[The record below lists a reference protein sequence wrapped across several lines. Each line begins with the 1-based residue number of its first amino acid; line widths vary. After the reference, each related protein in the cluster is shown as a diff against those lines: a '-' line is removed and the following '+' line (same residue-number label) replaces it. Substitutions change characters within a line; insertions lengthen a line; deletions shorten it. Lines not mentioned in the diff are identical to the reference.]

1 MRADTGA
8 EGQTSLLIPHFVDH
22 EDVSLGLEHAVFSTD
37 ALHRWV
43 AECHTTSC
51 GPCRQRGT
59 QKINSPTAHGIQLT
73 VFWAF

>member
-1 MRADTGA
+1 MSAGQRLKGSAMRADTGA

-43 AECHTTSC
+43 AECHTTVVWSL
-51 GPCRQRGT
+51 
-59 QKINSPTAHGIQLT
+59 SLT
-73 VFWAF
+73 RNTENQ